1 NNLNSTATLKYITED
16 NNLQTKLIKPDSTVS
31 ITGFG
36 GWCSCQ
42 GNCLADPIQDSIIN
56 EYFMKTIYV
65 YKNASILS
73 KKDLNKIENWSF
85 ESTDGLGIY
94 KIDINEEDF

>member
-1 NNLNSTATLKYITED
+1 
-16 NNLQTKLIKPDSTVS
+16 
-31 ITGFG
+31 
-36 GWCSCQ
+36 
-42 GNCLADPIQDSIIN
+42 
-56 EYFMKTIYV
+56 MKTIYV